1 MEDPIAFYLISIVA
15 SYSHYFEF
23 HSEVPCDLNEREGY
37 ADLVWSFIRGAFT
50 LTGIESRHLEVQISG
65 VQERKNH
72 GKNHGKN
79 PFIDTMEQGQFCD
92 GVGFCGSD
100 QIFLAESSQLHNPKA
115 DKQFQDE
122 HRLIRALRDSWISQM
137 KSTCR
142 EAVPPRDFA
151 VFGACTFKEQTKFV
165 VMDFRGVFRLC
176 QFDMFV
182 IPLEKKRQMHM
193 AVLACLRLA
202 YRIQQEI
209 SRRRLATLATFEK
222 QLEMSEAIRKTSIT
236 SSTPTKP
243 KKIRKE

>member
-1 MEDPIAFYLISIVA
+1 
-15 SYSHYFEF
+15 
-23 HSEVPCDLNEREGY
+23 
-37 ADLVWSFIRGAFT
+37 
-50 LTGIESRHLEVQISG
+50 
-65 VQERKNH
+65 
-72 GKNHGKN
+72 
-79 PFIDTMEQGQFCD
+79 MEQGQFCD

-100 QIFLAESSQLHNPKA
+100 QIFLAESSQLHHPKA
-115 DKQFQDE
+115 EKQFQDE
-122 HRLIRALRDSWISQM
+122 YKLIRALRDSWISQI

-165 VMDFRGVFRLC
+165 MMDFRGVFRLC

-182 IPLEKKRQMHM
+182 IPLEKKEFGRRMHM
-193 AVLACLRLA
+193 AVLACLRLE

-222 QLEMSEAIRKTSIT
+222 QQEMSEAIRKTSIT

-243 KKIRKE
+243 KKVKK